1 MIKTTTTNPT
11 TLSFVQKGVE
21 SENSQRVAGE
31 QILKASQAEVVA
43 LSEVENANFR
53 LEKATATL
61 KATEIA
67 YFESVSKSA
76 WNKEELRSA
85 YNNALAGFRD
95 ADKAAKKASENF
107 ELSKSAL
114 AGLRA
119 MAKGQIPNNY
129 GQMVEDG
136 PAQPED
142 QETEKEDDIVE
153 VEPKMIMN
161 QNGVMVPDFSLTK
174 SFSDGPA
181 VMLDASGQPDDS
193 SDDDDSSDYPENPDV
208 TCPACMGE
216 GCDGC
221 GTGFIPLAVFIGAL
235 SKSAENN
242 PFDTDELLTKEF
254 QKSEA
259 YQDYIF
265 KGGAGSGAQPGH
277 SFNGNQWTGGARS
290 FPRLGIKEGW
300 KQTMSRYAKG
310 AEASKAAADAH
321 EALAQGHL
329 AVGRTE
335 KAAEELRT
343 AAKMRMQAAGNHEGI
358 AGIHAKETGD
368 DAARSEQRG
377 LAAVQRT
384 YAGRLNAQADALQSP
399 MVANGNRTETL
410 YPTAE
415 DAARATAENAA
426 RAAG

>member
-21 SENSQRVAGE
+21 AKNSQRVAGE
-31 QILKASQAEVVA
+31 QLLKASQAEVVA

-67 YFESVSKSA
+67 YFESVAKSS

-95 ADKAAKKASENF
+95 ADKAATSANANLELAKA
-107 ELSKSAL
+107 AL

-181 VMLDASGQPDDS
+181 VMLDAYGQSDDS
-193 SDDDDSSDYPENPDV
+193 SDGDDSSDYPENPDV
-208 TCPACMGE
+208 TCPACMGD
-216 GCDGC
+216 GCDVC
-221 GTGFIPLAVFIGAL
+221 GNGFVPVAVLLEGL
-235 SKSAENN
+235 SKSAENHSN
-242 PFDTDELLTKEF
+242 PFATNELLTKEF

-290 FPRLGIKEGW
+290 FPRLGIREGW
-300 KQTMSRYAKG
+300 KQTQARYAKG
-310 AEASKAAADAH
+310 AEASKSAADAH

-343 AAKMRMQAAGNHEGI
+343 AAKLRMQAAGSHEGI
-358 AGIHAKETGD
+358 AGLHAKETGD
-368 DAARSEQRG
+368 DDARSEQRG
-377 LAAVQRT
+377 LAAVQRA

-399 MVANGNRTETL
+399 MVANG
-410 YPTAE
+410 
-415 DAARATAENAA
+415 
-426 RAAG
+426 

>member
-1 MIKTTTTNPT
+1 MIKTTTTTPS
-11 TLSFVQKGVE
+11 TLAFVQKGIDE
-21 SENSQRVAGE
+21 KNAQRVAGE
-31 QILKASQAEVVA
+31 QILKAAQAEVVA
-43 LSEVENANFR
+43 LSAVDNANFR

-67 YFESVSKSA
+67 YFDSVAKSS
-76 WNKEELRSA
+76 WNREELRKA

-95 ADKAAKKASENF
+95 ADKASTEANEQLDLA
-107 ELSKSAL
+107 KSAL
-114 AGLRA
+114 EGIRA
-119 MAKGQIPNNY
+119 VAKGEIPNRY
-129 GQMVEDG
+129 GQMVQDG
-136 PAQPED
+136 PDQPED
-142 QETEKEDDIVE
+142 QETEKEDDVVE
-153 VEPKMIMN
+153 VAPKLIMN

-242 PFDTDELLTKEF
+242 PFDTDELLTKDF

-259 YQDYIF
+259 YQDYIA

-277 SFNGNQWTGGARS
+277 SFNGNQWTGGARN
-290 FPRLGIKEGW
+290 FPRLGIREGW
-300 KQTMSRYAKG
+300 KQTMSRYAKS
-310 AEASKAAADAH
+310 AEASKSAADAH

-343 AAKMRMQAAGNHEGI
+343 AAKLRMQAAGSHEGI
-358 AGIHAKETGD
+358 AGLHAKETGD
-368 DAARSEQRG
+368 DDARSEQRG
-377 LAAVQRT
+377 LAAVQRA

-399 MVANGNRTETL
+399 MVANG
-410 YPTAE
+410 
-415 DAARATAENAA
+415 
-426 RAAG
+426 